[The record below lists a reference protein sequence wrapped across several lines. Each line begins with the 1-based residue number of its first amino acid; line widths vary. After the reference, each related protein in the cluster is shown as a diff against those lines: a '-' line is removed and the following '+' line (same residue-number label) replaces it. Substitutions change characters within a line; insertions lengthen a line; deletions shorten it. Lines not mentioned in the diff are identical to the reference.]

1 MVSAAPGLGG
11 IAKKKNVLALS
22 PLSFWTASMD
32 LMSTWRNQVCDGP
45 AIRILTLGKRR
56 VH

>member
-11 IAKKKNVLALS
+11 MAKKKNVLALS

-32 LMSTWRNQVCDGP
+32 LMSTWRNQRMDQQ
-45 AIRILTLGKRR
+45 LES
-56 VH
+56 